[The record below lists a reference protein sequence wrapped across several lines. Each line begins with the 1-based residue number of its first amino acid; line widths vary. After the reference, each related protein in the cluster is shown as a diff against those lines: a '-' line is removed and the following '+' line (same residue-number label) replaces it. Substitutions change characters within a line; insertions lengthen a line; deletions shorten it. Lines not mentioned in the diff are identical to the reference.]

1 LHYKGESLCKRLGK
15 ESRIRLGSV
24 SIDLHKQERDYEH
37 LNLSDENVVRY
48 LLLYRSKIDLT
59 YGISNNL
66 NIYQSGDITGFN
78 QELIA
83 LYSSLDNLIKKIK
96 LKDKDRKFLE
106 LIFDGYEISDIIE
119 CYDYPR
125 MTAYRTMDRIINEII
140 EMNELD
146 WKEMIYLKGYADKD
160 GSV

>member
-1 LHYKGESLCKRLGK
+1 M
-15 ESRIRLGSV
+15 GSV
-24 SIDLHKQERDYEH
+24 SIDLYKQEREYEH

-48 LLLYRSKIDLT
+48 LLEYRCKLDFA
-59 YGISNNL
+59 YGISTNA

-83 LYSSLDNLIKKIK
+83 LYSSLDNLINKIK
-96 LKDKDRKFLE
+96 LKEKDKKFLD

-125 MTAYRTMDRIINEII
+125 KTAYRTMDRIVDRIV
-140 EMNELD
+140 EMNKLD
-146 WKEMIYLKGYADKD
+146 WKKMIHLKGYADKNEN
-160 GSV
+160 V

>member
-1 LHYKGESLCKRLGK
+1 M
-15 ESRIRLGSV
+15 GSV